1 MKSSLQFPAVF
12 IFILS
17 VFFSCKGT
25 PDIQGLQNIKIDE
38 LAKFKVDHPEL
49 IIVDVR
55 TPKEIAGGKID
66 ANAIEIDFKADSFES
81 NINQLDKTKTY
92 LMYCRSGGRSSK
104 SANMMIAAGFKD
116 VYNLVG
122 GYSEWSSSKKN

>member
-1 MKSSLQFPAVF
+1 MKSSLQFLAVF
-12 IFILS
+12 IFISL

-25 PDIQGLQNIKIDE
+25 PDIQGLQNIKVDE

-66 ANAIEIDFKADSFES
+66 ANALEIDFKDDSFES
-81 NINQLDKTKTY
+81 KINQLDKNKTY

-104 SANMMIAAGFKD
+104 SANMMITAGFKD